1 MGSPKEP
8 HRNGELVWTFTI
20 LVSSLFSLM
29 TRTSNSPW
37 IGVTLLGPR
46 WRDVYEGKY
55 MENDV
60 WLRKKNKLQ
69 LANSIT
75 MQQ

>member
-1 MGSPKEP
+1 MVNVK
-8 HRNGELVWTFTI
+8 LVRTLTS

-37 IGVTLLGPR
+37 IGVTCLGPR
-46 WRDVYEGKY
+46 RRDVYEGKY